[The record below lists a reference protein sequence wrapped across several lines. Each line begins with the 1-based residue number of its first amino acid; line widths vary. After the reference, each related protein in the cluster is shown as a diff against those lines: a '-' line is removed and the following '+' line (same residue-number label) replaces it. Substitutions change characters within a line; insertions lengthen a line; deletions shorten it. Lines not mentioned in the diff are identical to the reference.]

1 MMPPPFQNAL
11 VTGGERRIGAAIVRT
26 LADAGLGVAIHSRR
40 AGEDA
45 DALVAEIVA
54 GGGRAAV
61 VTADLTSEAE
71 TAGLID
77 AATAAVGPIDCLVN
91 NASLFERDC
100 LETATRDSWDRH
112 LDTNLRAPL
121 LLTQSLARALARTGG
136 AGAVINLI
144 DERVWNLTPDFL
156 SYTISKA
163 GLWAL
168 TQSLALALAPC
179 IRVNA
184 IGPGPTLPSPR
195 QTKEQ
200 FARQAAA
207 TPLGH
212 GATPEEI
219 GRAVRFILEAPSMT
233 GQMIALDG
241 GQHLSWAMPGQ
252 TAALPE

>member
-1 MMPPPFQNAL
+1 MKQNPYRNAL
-11 VTGGERRIGAAIVRT
+11 VTGGERRIGAAIARA
-26 LADAGLGVAIHSRR
+26 LAADGLGVAIHSRR
-40 AGEDA
+40 SGADA
-45 DALVAEIVA
+45 DALVAEIIA
-54 GGGRAAV
+54 SGGRAATV
-61 VTADLTSEAE
+61 SADLADEEE
-71 TAGLID
+71 TAGLIE
-77 AATAAVGPIDCLVN
+77 AASAAIGPIDCLVN
-91 NASLFERDC
+91 NASLFEQDSI
-100 LETATRDSWDRH
+100 ETATRDSWNRH

-121 LLTQSLARALARTGG
+121 VLIQSLAQALPDDSRAV
-136 AGAVINLI
+136 VINLV

-163 GLWAL
+163 GLWTL
-168 TQSLALALAPC
+168 TQTLALALAPR

-184 IGPGPTLPSPR
+184 VGPGPTLPSLR
-195 QTKEQ
+195 QTEEQ

-219 GRAVRFILEAPSMT
+219 GRAVRFILEARSMT

-252 TAALPE
+252 PSTLPE

>member
-1 MMPPPFQNAL
+1 MTHKPYRNAL
-11 VTGGERRIGAAIVRT
+11 VTGGERRIGASIARA
-26 LADAGLGVAIHSRR
+26 LAADGLGVAVHSRR
-40 AGEDA
+40 PGAEA

-54 GGGRAAV
+54 GGGRAAA
-61 VTADLTSEAE
+61 VTADLADEAE
-71 TAGLID
+71 TGGLIE
-77 AATAAVGPIDCLVN
+77 AASAAIGPIDCLVN
-91 NASLFERDC
+91 NASLFEQDSI
-100 LETATRDSWDRH
+100 ETATRESWDRH

-121 LLTQSLARALARTGG
+121 VLIQCLAKTLPEDGRAV
-136 AGAVINLI
+136 VINLI

-163 GLWAL
+163 GLWTL
-168 TQSLALALAPC
+168 TQTLALALAPR

-195 QTKEQ
+195 QTEEQ

-219 GRAVRFILEAPSMT
+219 GRAVRFILEARSMT

-252 TAALPE
+252 PSTLPE